1 MNRTQ
6 NGPAYTS
13 LEQIYHQYKDMV
25 YSIALAAVQN
35 PRDAEDITL
44 YTFREARN
52 ILNAD
57 PSAKHIASQLLDIVS
72 VESLRTVSNRDN
84 GIPYINTQNNII
96 GNESDDFMLPLE
108 YAQRSDLKARL
119 MQVINAL
126 PIYQRMALVMYVY
139 NHLTVRAAAAAMRC
153 SEQTAL
159 SHLCT
164 AKATV
169 KQQLEEIAYRSGE
182 YFNSTEMIPFNQVYT
197 GLIAGQAMSS
207 QSASYIW
214 DALQQ
219 TADRGEAYA
228 APPVQ
233 PKGMSTGSKIALWLS
248 AAASVLVLVT
258 VCAVIG
264 FSPKAS
270 TKTPSAT
277 EIETVVVVE
286 TTAPSSSSK
295 TTSSAP
301 RDPKEPRQPQPER
314 RPEREPKSSSSSSK
328 SNSSSSSKK
337 SSSSSSK
344 KSSSSSSSSSSTP
357 SSKAD
362 DKEELTD
369 SEILAKMAGTYNEQ
383 KSAATDDFNTMQI
396 KSDGSISLYNLSFM
410 TKDNTTGYR
419 YATISNLTTKKKGIY
434 SFTASNGDAPLS
446 GTKFTYY
453 SAGTAISDL
462 PFTSSYFETDG
473 SVLKKAVIVDNSKAV
488 YK

>member
-6 NGPAYTS
+6 NGPVHTS
-13 LEQIYHQYKDMV
+13 MEQLYHQYKDMV
-25 YSIALAAVQN
+25 YSIALATVQN

-52 ILNAD
+52 ILSAD
-57 PSAKHIASQLLDIVS
+57 PSGKQIASQLLDIVS

-84 GIPYINTQNNII
+84 GIPYISTQNNFI
-96 GNESDDFMLPLE
+96 GNEQDDFMLPIE
-108 YAQRSDLKARL
+108 YTQRGDLKARL
-119 MQVINAL
+119 TQVINAL
-126 PIYQRMALVMYVY
+126 PVYQRMALVMYVY
-139 NHLTVRAAAAAMRC
+139 NRLTLRAAASAMRC
-153 SEQTAL
+153 SEHDAL

-169 KQQLEEIAYRSGE
+169 KQQLEDIAYRSGE
-182 YFNSTEMIPFNQVYT
+182 YFNSTEMIPFDQVYT

-207 QSASYIW
+207 QTASCIL
-214 DALQQ
+214 DALKQ
-219 TADRGEAYA
+219 TADRAEAYA
-228 APPVQ
+228 APAAQ

-286 TTAPSSSSK
+286 TTASSSSK
-295 TTSSAP
+295 TSSAAP

-314 RPEREPKSSSSSSK
+314 RPEREPKPD
-328 SNSSSSSKK
+328 NSSSSESSK

-344 KSSSSSSSSSSTP
+344 KSSSSNSQKSSSSSSSTP
-357 SSKAD
+357 SSKD
-362 DKEELTD
+362 DDENLTE
-369 SEILAKMAGTYNEQ
+369 SEILGLMAGTYNEQ
-383 KSAATDDFNTMQI
+383 KSVATDNFNTIEI
-396 KSDGSISLYNLSFM
+396 KSDGTISLFNLNYM
-410 TKDNTTGYR
+410 TADDPSGYR
-419 YATISNLTTKKKGIY
+419 YASISDLTTKKKGIY

-446 GTKFTYY
+446 GAKFTYY

-462 PFTSSYFETDG
+462 PFSSSYFETDG
-473 SVLKKAVIVDNSKAV
+473 SVLKKAVIVDGNKAV